1 MIKKIINY
9 TNYKGEPR
17 VKEAYFHISKLD
29 MMDNIDIRE
38 EIEDIQLELEL
49 APEGDLNEKQTFR
62 MINMVKRLIE
72 IAYGERSE
80 DGESFVKSKE
90 SLEKFTSSPAYEELI
105 FSVFQNPEVADEFI
119 IGLMPPDLV
128 KEAEESQRLQ
138 PQDRLP
144 KKEKAA
150 PSIEKVEYN
159 ENENA
164 KYEEE
169 IARLKAEL
177 EGRADS

>member
-9 TNYKGEPR
+9 TNYNGEPR

-29 MMDNIDIRE
+29 MIDNIDIRE
-38 EIEDIQLELEL
+38 EIEEIQLEVES
-49 APEGDLNEKQTFR
+49 APEGDLTEKQTFR
-62 MINMVKRLIE
+62 MLKLVKRLIE
-72 IAYGERSE
+72 IAYGERSD

-90 SLEKFTSSPAYEELI
+90 SLEKFTGSPAYEELLFSI
-105 FSVFQNPEVADEFI
+105 FKNPEDADEFI
-119 IGLMPPDLV
+119 AGLMPPDLL
-128 KEAEESQRLQ
+128 KEAEESQRPQ

-144 KKEKAA
+144 KKEKSA
-150 PSIEKVEYN
+150 PSVEAVDYN
-159 ENENA
+159 ENKNT

-177 EGRADS
+177 KGRADS